1 MINVKRIKTLHA
13 DLYSRAKN
21 AFTDFLGG
29 LADNAR
35 VLANGIQLAPA
46 LA

>member
-1 MINVKRIKTLHA
+1 MINVKRIKPLHA
-13 DLYSRAKN
+13 DYLSRAKN

-35 VLANGIQLAPA
+35 VLAQGVRLAQV